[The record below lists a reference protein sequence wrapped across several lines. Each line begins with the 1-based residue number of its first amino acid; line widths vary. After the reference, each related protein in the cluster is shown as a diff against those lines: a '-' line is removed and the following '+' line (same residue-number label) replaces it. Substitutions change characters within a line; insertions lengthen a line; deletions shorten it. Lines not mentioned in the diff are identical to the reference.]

1 MMATQKMVQPVSVDI
16 DRSPVC
22 KRARYDLDPADANR
36 WTLSKNEL
44 ILHSV
49 FDSGVE
55 RLVADTEFNLES
67 ELKRQNV
74 KSARSIETPTSKLEQ
89 IAVLEAS
96 LPENTLQ
103 KLSLGELDNIMLQQG
118 KHFVA
123 KGSDLNYFDLLSDE
137 VILNIFKML
146 SKAQLGTVAL
156 VCRRFS
162 QLAEDESLWTR
173 MDISNRT
180 LEKGAIGT
188 IMSRQVIILRL
199 SRSRIVSPPILPD
212 VKAAFPDYRCRLM
225 YLDLTMATISTSS
238 LVTIFNKCK
247 RLRKLSLESVP
258 VNDNVL
264 SALAANRDIEVL
276 NLAMA
281 TGINIDGLKNLLIN
295 CRKIKELNLSWTYLN
310 ANSIEYICEN
320 LPSSLDRFN
329 FSGCRKLLHDQNVI
343 QLVANCPHLREL
355 DLSDCTSITG
365 EAVKK
370 LTALDELNFLSLSR
384 CYLIPYRS
392 LLCLKKM
399 KSLAYLDVHGSY
411 INSDEFKI
419 INDGLGV
426 SVNINKFKFSSIA
439 RPTVGVKKSKI
450 WNMQVRD

>member
-199 SRSRIVSPPILPD
+199 SRSRV
-212 VKAAFPDYRCRLM
+212 
-225 YLDLTMATISTSS
+225 
-238 LVTIFNKCK
+238 
-247 RLRKLSLESVP
+247 
-258 VNDNVL
+258 
-264 SALAANRDIEVL
+264 
-276 NLAMA
+276 
-281 TGINIDGLKNLLIN
+281 
-295 CRKIKELNLSWTYLN
+295 
-310 ANSIEYICEN
+310 
-320 LPSSLDRFN
+320 RF
-329 FSGCRKLLHDQNVI
+329 F
-343 QLVANCPHLREL
+343 
-355 DLSDCTSITG
+355 
-365 EAVKK
+365 
-370 LTALDELNFLSLSR
+370 
-384 CYLIPYRS
+384 
-392 LLCLKKM
+392 
-399 KSLAYLDVHGSY
+399 
-411 INSDEFKI
+411 
-419 INDGLGV
+419 
-426 SVNINKFKFSSIA
+426 
-439 RPTVGVKKSKI
+439 
-450 WNMQVRD
+450 